1 MTFKTPWEFVN
12 NCFLKTKPVTSDK
25 NQFDSYHPCLRLMSF
40 HPNLLKTMAQMTL
53 LQTGIPEWSMG
64 CALYNL
70 VPKTHKVPYVKYV
83 SAKSTTPEES
93 KELEAVKKI
102 FCVSAKHGLQLVEIL
117 KQQKI
122 GLGEKGRKK
131 KK

>member
-1 MTFKTPWEFVN
+1 MKIDTPWDFVK
-12 NCFLKTKPVTSDK
+12 NCFLKETPILSNSETQ
-25 NQFDSYHPCLRLMSF
+25 NFYHPCLRLMSF
-40 HPNLLKTMAQMTL
+40 HPSLLKTMAQMTL
-53 LQTGIPEWSMG
+53 LQTGIPDWAMG
-64 CALYNL
+64 CTLYHL
-70 VPKTHKVPYVKYV
+70 TPKVHKVPYVKYV
-83 SAKSTTPEES
+83 SAKSVTAEES

-102 FCVSAKHGLQLVEIL
+102 FCVNTKHGLQLVEIL